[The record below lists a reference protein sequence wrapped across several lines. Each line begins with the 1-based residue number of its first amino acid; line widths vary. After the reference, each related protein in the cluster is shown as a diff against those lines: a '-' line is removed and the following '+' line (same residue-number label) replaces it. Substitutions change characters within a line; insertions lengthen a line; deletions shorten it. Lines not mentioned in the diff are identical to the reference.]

1 MLKNDPRASPVV
13 SLESMVSSGVWVIGF
28 GQIRPKPSPPRYP
41 TLGAAGSWFA
51 PGGRWDAHRGGIRRG
66 PIRRPSSVR
75 ISKCVCRRK
84 DMLRKNASALPIAVW
99 VAFSRRRRIASGGA
113 ESGFPAGFRVAP
125 GKVVGEVFSR
135 GHFVPGARGA
145 LEIILSNHAHEWARG

>member
-1 MLKNDPRASPVV
+1 M
-13 SLESMVSSGVWVIGF
+13 ESMVSNGVRLRILPF
-28 GQIRPKPSPPRYP
+28 PKIFPGRPRYP
-41 TLGAAGSWFA
+41 IQGAAGSWFG
-51 PGGRWDAHRGGIRRG
+51 PGGRWDARRGGFRRG

-113 ESGFPAGFRVAP
+113 QSRFPAGFRVGP

-145 LEIILSNHAHEWARG
+145 LEIILSNHAHEWARGCVLSIL